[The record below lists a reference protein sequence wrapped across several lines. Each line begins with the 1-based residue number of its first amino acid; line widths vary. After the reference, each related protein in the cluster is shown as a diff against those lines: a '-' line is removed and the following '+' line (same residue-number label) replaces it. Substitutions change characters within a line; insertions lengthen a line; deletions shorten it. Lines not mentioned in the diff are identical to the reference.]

1 MGKFESIDSDEV
13 NTQSILSDIMGE
25 RIRLEQKQI
34 DLKESV
40 TFLSS
45 FWSKQT
51 PKFTEPILD
60 DNNNVVK
67 PGEPI
72 EILHQFHPDNQD
84 EFISHAST
92 IDASFAFVMD
102 GIKEIYQE
110 LYDNQKESPM
120 PQINTGPETPTNL
133 TYNIEKEKQGMFGGI
148 FQKFKEPDKESP
160 YYKLD
165 RYLSF
170 LRLVEDIWYHL
181 REHQE
186 KSVAGVGINFS
197 MASRREGMESRC
209 GIYRQYFLAWVKPS
223 ITKMME
229 YVIEKRIREISKMN
243 MQILSYQAQVQQR
256 HEKLQM

>member
-1 MGKFESIDSDEV
+1 MGKFSAIDSDAV
-13 NTQSILSDIMGE
+13 DTQSILSDIMGE

-34 DLKESV
+34 DLRVSV

-45 FWSKQT
+45 FWSKLT
-51 PKFTEPILD
+51 PKFSEPILD
-60 DNNNVVK
+60 ENNEIIT
-67 PGEPI
+67 PGKPI
-72 EILHQFHPDNQD
+72 EILHQFDPENQD
-84 EFISHAST
+84 DFIAHAST

-110 LYDNQKESPM
+110 LYENQKDMPS
-120 PQINTGPETPTNL
+120 PQINTTPDTPTNL
-133 TYNIEKEKQGMFGGI
+133 TYNIEKEKQGMFGGL
-148 FQKFKEPDKESP
+148 FQKFKEPDKDSP
-160 YYKLD
+160 YYKMEK
-165 RYLSF
+165 YLSF
-170 LRLVEDIWYHL
+170 LKLVEDIWYHL

-186 KSVAGVGINFS
+186 KSVAGVGVNFT

-243 MQILSYQAQVQQR
+243 MQILSYQAQVSQR
-256 HEKLQM
+256 HEKMQM